1 MNLYEKLKKDGAF
14 SEKKVKEIMQYVIV
28 SASTSPIDLS

>member
-1 MNLYEKLKKDGAF
+1 MNLYKKLEKDGAF

-28 SASTSPIDLS
+28 PVLTSPIHLS